1 MLIGGTVANLKT
13 IREPKVV
20 NPNIFRE
27 YDIRGIA
34 DVDLVDE
41 TASLIGKAL
50 GTFLRRDNRKSI
62 VVGRDV
68 RLTSG
73 RLRDAIVAGLNST
86 GMDVIDVG
94 MVPTPAS
101 YFAILHYQADGGI
114 MITGS
119 HNPIEYNGF
128 KMSKNIGSMSAIFG
142 QDIQHLKQ
150 LIDNED
156 FEIGEGK
163 VETRDIVPEYTS
175 ALKERIQIGKKLKIV
190 IDAGNGT
197 GGEIGPKL
205 FEDLGCEVVRLYCEL
220 DGTFPNHLPDP
231 TVPKYVKDLIAKV
244 KEHNADAGI
253 GFDGDSDRVGVIDNL
268 GRMIYADKLL
278 AMFAADTLT
287 REPGSDIVFDV
298 KCSQALP
305 EMIKKSGGKPFM
317 WKTGHSILKAKMK
330 ELHSPLAGEMSGHI
344 FINDGY
350 FGYDDGIFSAGR
362 LLQILANSGK
372 TLAELHDEIPAF
384 ESTPE
389 IRVECTDEEK
399 FDIVDELVAAF
410 KKEYEVID
418 VDGARVQFGDGW
430 GLVRASNT
438 QPVLVLRFE
447 AKSDARLREI
457 VAIFK
462 NELDR
467 YSSVKYSKDDF
478 YGY

>member
-1 MLIGGTVANLKT
+1 MKSMLFRAVLCAMLLGLTSHLFAQQVDVYSRPLQYQKTRDYNALHYRIQLRFDEQKQMLYGENIVTVA
-13 IREPKVV
+13 
-20 NPNIFRE
+20 
-27 YDIRGIA
+27 A
-34 DVDLVDE
+34 
-41 TASLIGKAL
+41 
-50 GTFLRRDNRKSI
+50 
-62 VVGRDV
+62 
-68 RLTSG
+68 
-73 RLRDAIVAGLNST
+73 LRD
-86 GMDVIDVG
+86 
-94 MVPTPAS
+94 
-101 YFAILHYQADGGI
+101 
-114 MITGS
+114 
-119 HNPIEYNGF
+119 GF
-128 KMSKNIGSMSAIFG
+128 
-142 QDIQHLKQ
+142 D
-150 LIDNED
+150 
-156 FEIGEGK
+156 
-163 VETRDIVPEYTS
+163 R
-175 ALKERIQIGKKLKIV
+175 
-190 IDAGNGT
+190 
-197 GGEIGPKL
+197 
-205 FEDLGCEVVRLYCEL
+205 CEL